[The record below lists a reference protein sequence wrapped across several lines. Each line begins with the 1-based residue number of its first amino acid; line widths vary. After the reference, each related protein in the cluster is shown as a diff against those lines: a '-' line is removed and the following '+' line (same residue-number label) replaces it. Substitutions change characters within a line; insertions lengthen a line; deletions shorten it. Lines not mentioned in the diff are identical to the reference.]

1 MCYQLLLGF
10 TSIIIAMNNRIIILL
25 LTAFFTVS
33 HISGQAINLND
44 QWKFNLGD
52 DARWATSEFDDA
64 SWITLSSAKAWEDQG
79 FVDYD
84 GFAWYRR
91 KVVVPNRMRNQV
103 QRYGGM
109 KLLIDAI
116 DDADQVYF
124 NGHLI
129 GSSGSFPPKFSS
141 EYDKQRK
148 YLIPQSH
155 IHFGSPNQ
163 LAVRVY
169 DGAGFGGIISETVTL
184 RPLVATD
191 ILEYSFSVPG
201 KDWIL
206 SAHDPKHIVMSMK
219 NPTEERLRFNVL
231 FVLRT
236 DQHMLVDSLS
246 VPVNLTPG
254 QWITTSLP
262 LKINTPGFYRCT
274 LYFMSDGI
282 TTTPER
288 FNIGFEPE
296 KIVAPPDSKSDF
308 NAFWEKSL
316 ADLAKVEPRFKMTL
330 IPERSQGP
338 KNIYHVEMLSYMN
351 VLIEGYYAVPK
362 GRGPFPAIANFMG
375 YGSVARFPDPHAD
388 PGFAEFILS
397 VRGQGI
403 QRPVSAYGS
412 WITWGL
418 ASKETY
424 YYRGAYLDL
433 VRTIDFLASRPEI
446 DSDKIVADG
455 GSQGGAF
462 AIVAAALD
470 KRIKAISPTI
480 PFLSDFRNYFRIAPW
495 PRSEFERYLSE
506 NKDENWERIYNVLS
520 YFDIKN
526 LASRIECPV
535 LMAVGLQDEVCPPH
549 IKFAA
554 YNQIKS
560 QKRVIVYHDRAH
572 NTPPEWRELRL
583 KFFRE
588 KLGMTN

>member
-1 MCYQLLLGF
+1 MC
-10 TSIIIAMNNRIIILL
+10 NRIIILL
-25 LTAFFTVS
+25 LTTFFTIS
-33 HISGQAINLND
+33 HINGQAINLND

-52 DARWATSEFDDA
+52 DARWATSEFNDD
-64 SWITLSSAKAWEDQG
+64 SWITLSSAKAWENQG

-91 KVVVPNRMRNQV
+91 KVVVPNGMRNQV
-103 QRYGGM
+103 RRYGGM
-109 KLLIDAI
+109 KLIIDTI
-116 DDADQVYF
+116 DDADQIYF
-124 NGHLI
+124 NGYLI
-129 GSSGSFPPKFSS
+129 GSTGSFPPDYKS
-141 EYDKQRK
+141 EYNKRRV
-148 YLIPQSH
+148 YTIPQSY
-155 IHFGSPNQ
+155 INFGRPNQ

-169 DGAGFGGIISETVTL
+169 DGGGYGGIISETITI

-191 ILEYSFSVPG
+191 VLEHTFNVPG

-206 SAHDPKHIVMSMK
+206 SSIDPKHIVMSMK
-219 NPTEERLRFNVL
+219 NPTEERLRFNML

-236 DQHMLVDSLS
+236 DQHVLIDSLS

-262 LKINTPGFYRCT
+262 LKLSTPGFYRCT
-274 LYFMSDGI
+274 LYFLSDGI

-308 NAFWEKSL
+308 NAFWERSL

-330 IPERSQGP
+330 IPERSEGP
-338 KNIYHVEMLSYMN
+338 KNIYHVEMFSYMN

-362 GRGPFPAIANFMG
+362 GQGKFPAIANFMG
-375 YGSVARFPDPHAD
+375 YGSAARYPDPHAD

-403 QRPVSAYGS
+403 QRPTSAYGS

-433 VRTIDFLASRPEI
+433 VRAIDFLTSRPEI

-462 AIVAAALD
+462 AIAAAALD

-495 PRSEFERYLSE
+495 PRSEFERYLIE
-506 NKDENWERIYNVLS
+506 NKDESWDRIYHVLS

-549 IKFAA
+549 INFAA

-560 QKRVIVYHDRAH
+560 EKRFRVYHDRAH
-572 NTPPEWRELRL
+572 STPAEWREIRL

-588 KLGMTN
+588 KLGMGN